1 MNTPVNLLSQQD
13 TAGIIVT
20 LDRAQKNE
28 IKRGTVHDCELW
40 HCITVKKNGYDNLLY
55 TSQ

>member
-20 LDRAQKNE
+20 LDRAKKNK
-28 IKRGTVHDCELW
+28 IKRGQFMTVNFGIVLQLR
-40 HCITVKKNGYDNLLY
+40 NGYDNLLY